1 MDQDSQKRFLAEGKI
16 LIADDEEGIR
26 LSLSGRAKR
35 LGLEV
40 VTASDG
46 LEAIAALKENELD
59 LACIDLTMPGKTGF
73 EVIEAAQEIRPELP
87 LIVITA
93 SESIDDVVRALRAR
107 VSDYLLKPISTLVL
121 FDMAVL
127 RALRR
132 SAVKRE
138 HERLLEESK
147 RLAVIDPLTGL
158 YNRRKVNQALSN
170 EVERARR
177 YGRPLSLIM
186 LDIDGLKAINDELGH
201 PVGDEAIQTVAKII
215 KNRVRGTDLPGRI
228 GGDEFVILAPELEP
242 ESAAK
247 LAEDIVEMT
256 AERSVQERRLGV
268 SVGVAGWRN
277 GFKTPKS
284 LVQSADKA
292 LYRAKRSGGRRVSVA
307 NNNGA
312 RKQVESSEG

>member
-1 MDQDSQKRFLAEGKI
+1 MDQDSQGRFLAEGKI

-35 LGLEV
+35 LGLKV

-46 LEAIAALKENELD
+46 FEAIAALKGNELD

-73 EVIEAAQEIRPELP
+73 EVIEAAQEARPELP

-127 RALRR
+127 RALKR

-138 HERLLEESK
+138 NERLLEESK

-158 YNRRKVNQALSN
+158 YNRRRVNQALSN

-186 LDIDGLKAINDELGH
+186 LDIDGLKSINDDLGH
-201 PVGDEAIQTVAKII
+201 PVGDEAIQTIAKII
-215 KNRVRGTDLPGRI
+215 KNQVRKTDLPGRI
-228 GGDEFVILAPELEP
+228 GGDEFVIVSPELDAEA
-242 ESAAK
+242 AAK
-247 LAEDIVEMT
+247 LAEDIVELA
-256 AERSVQERRLGV
+256 AERSVKERRLGV
-268 SVGVAGWRN
+268 SVGVAGWRP
-277 GFKTPKS
+277 GFNSPKS

-292 LYRAKRSGGRRVSVA
+292 LYRSKRSGGSQVFVA
-307 NNNGA
+307 HSNGVH
-312 RKQVESSEG
+312 RQVEHSKG